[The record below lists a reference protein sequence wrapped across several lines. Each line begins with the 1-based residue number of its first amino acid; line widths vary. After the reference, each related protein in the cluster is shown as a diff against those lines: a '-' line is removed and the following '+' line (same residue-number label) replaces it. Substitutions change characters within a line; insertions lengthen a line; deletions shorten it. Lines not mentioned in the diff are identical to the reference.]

1 MSAPSVATKTPTRIV
16 LTRIPD
22 SWKWVK
28 PDIAIRL
35 APFAGL
41 YVIALVAT
49 GDAGWLGWSFGDVT
63 AQLVFAAIAAP
74 VMFGAAAAVQLWLTR
89 RRGAPA
95 GPARGEDAAV
105 QGGFYVGNGAHQG
118 GLCRGLGPGGVR

>member
-89 RRGAPA
+89 RRGALAVPA
-95 GPARGEDAAV
+95 AAADAAPLA
-105 QGGFYVGNGAHQG
+105 GFDCVNGPVGMGMF
-118 GLCRGLGPGGVR
+118 RGR